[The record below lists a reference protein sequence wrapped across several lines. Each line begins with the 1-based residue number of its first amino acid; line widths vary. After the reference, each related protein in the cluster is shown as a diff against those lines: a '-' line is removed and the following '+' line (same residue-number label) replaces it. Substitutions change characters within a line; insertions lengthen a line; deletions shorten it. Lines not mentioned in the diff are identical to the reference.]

1 MADEAEEA
9 AEDAEAK
16 PKRGLF
22 ASKKKLIVI
31 AAAAVLLLGGG
42 GGAAFF
48 LMGGE
53 EPPVEAEAEVA
64 GGMAE
69 MADTEQGPG
78 VFYEMPGMLVNLA
91 VEGQRQ
97 AYLRVS
103 TTLEIRN
110 VSYLADT
117 REKSAA
123 IIDGFQTFLREMRP
137 RDISGS
143 GGLMRLKEELLV
155 RANAAIGQN
164 AVRNVLLTEFLVQ

>member
-1 MADEAEEA
+1 MADEAESADEDGEA
-9 AEDAEAK
+9 E

-31 AAAAVLLLGGG
+31 AAAALLLLGGA
-42 GGAAFF
+42 GAAFM
-48 LMGGE
+48 LLGGE
-53 EPPVEAEAEVA
+53 SASKEDAGESA

-78 VFYEMPGMLVNLA
+78 VFYDMPGMLVNLA

-103 TTLEIRN
+103 TTLEIR
-110 VSYLADT
+110 SAAYLSDT
-117 REKSAA
+117 RDKSAA
-123 IIDGFQTFLREMRP
+123 IIDSFQTFLREMRP